1 MKGAKSYIV
10 GKGAVCALG
19 NSLSEIVANIEVEKS
34 GVKNGSKSYANGQF
48 FPLGAV
54 DGAFFSQYDIADRS
68 AYSRLEQMMISST
81 LDAAKDTTVDF
92 SSTSTLFIFST
103 TKGNID
109 NLNHDQS
116 DYIHSLADNVVA
128 YFKNPNKPICVSNAC
143 ISGVSAVIY
152 AHRLIQ
158 RGEYKNIVVVGGDLL
173 TDFVVSGFDS
183 FRSLSHNVC
192 KPYDK
197 DRDGISLGEGASSLI
212 LSSETNAPNCYYIA
226 GGATSNDA
234 NHISG
239 PSRTGEEL
247 AHAITT
253 ALNEAGLKT
262 SDVSFV
268 NMHGTA
274 TVYNDEMESKA
285 LAVAG
290 LADSIVVSTK
300 GYFGHTLGCSG
311 VLELAVSISLAERGE
326 IAKTIG
332 FEEIGTPVKLNVS
345 KTIIKDKPCDVFVK
359 TGSGFGGC
367 NAAVVVSNRDCEE
380 REMNATNTYSQSE
393 SVELS
398 EIDCNSDF
406 KTYIKGL
413 FASVSEPYMK
423 FSKMDDY
430 CRLGTT
436 AVQLLLDKVGGL
448 SQYDPYEIALIV
460 NTDTGCIESDLA
472 HWDNITADEYVSSPA
487 IFVYTLP
494 NVVAGEICIKNKFKG
509 EGVTLVGNT
518 DDPKTIVERFCGGTD
533 TKAAIYLY
541 VDKRDDKFSAKS
553 IMFVRS

>member
-1 MKGAKSYIV
+1 MKGTKSYIV

-19 NSLSEIVANIEVEKS
+19 NSLSEIVANIEAGKS
-34 GVKNGSKSYANGQF
+34 GVKNGSKSYANGQI

-54 DGAFFSQYDIADRS
+54 DGGSFSQYDIADRS

-116 DYIHSLADNVVA
+116 DYIHNLADNIVA

-197 DRDGISLGEGASSLI
+197 DRDGISLGEGAASLI
-212 LSSETNAPNCYYIA
+212 LSSETTIPNCYYIA

-253 ALNEAGLKT
+253 AMSEAGIKS

-311 VLELAVSISLAERGE
+311 VLELAVSVSLAEKGE
-326 IAKTIG
+326 IAKTLG

-345 KTIIKDKPCDVFVK
+345 KKLIKDKQCDVFVK

-367 NAAVVVSNRDCEE
+367 NAAVVVSNRSCEDVKASDE
-380 REMNATNTYSQSE
+380 SVYSQIR
-393 SVELS
+393 SVEIS
-398 EIDCNSDF
+398 NTGEPDF
-406 KTYIKGL
+406 KTYVKGL

-430 CRLGTT
+430 CKLGTT
-436 AVQLLLDKVGGL
+436 AVQLLLNNVGGL

-472 HWDNITADEYVSSPA
+472 HLDNITADEYASSPA

-518 DDPKTIVERFCGGTD
+518 DDPKTIVERFCGGTN

-541 VDKRDDKFSAKS
+541 VDKCKDRFSAKS
-553 IMFVRS
+553 ILFVRS

>member
-19 NSLSEIVANIEVEKS
+19 NSLPEIVANIEAGKS
-34 GVKNGSKSYANGQF
+34 GVKNGSKSYANGQS

-54 DGAFFSQYDIADRS
+54 DGAFSSQYNISDKS

-81 LDAAKDTTVDF
+81 LDAAKDTSVDF

-116 DYIHSLADNVVA
+116 DYIHSLADNIVA
-128 YFKNPNKPICVSNAC
+128 YFKNPNRPICVSNAC

-253 ALNEAGLKT
+253 ALDEAGLKT

-367 NAAVVVSNRDCEE
+367 NAAVVVSNRDCEV

-494 NVVAGEICIKNKFKG
+494 NVVAGEICIKNKIKG

-518 DDPKTIVERFCGGTD
+518 DDPKAIVERFCDGTD

-541 VDKRDDKFSAKS
+541 VDKCKDKFSAQS
-553 IMFVRS
+553 ILFVRS